1 MAAFQSTNQP
11 KLLAFEYVLMNL
23 LKWKEEAYVN
33 SRGNDLSTLK
43 SIKLLFFVTAVNAKE
58 NNPNMLLNSAFNNF
72 VAMPYGHVES
82 GIYEEIRIRN
92 GKLNYYQINNTNTV
106 PLPNVNLKELETKI
120 SGTIKSEILKSISDL
135 KKMNFDLI
143 NLSAYELVDLSHN
156 WYSWKKTFS
165 RAEMVGSSSAPIPK
179 EVIIQEDKF
188 FSLQVF

>member
-1 MAAFQSTNQP
+1 MAQFQSTNQP

-23 LKWKEEAYVN
+23 LKWKEEAFLN

-58 NNPNMLLNSAFNNF
+58 GNANMLLDSVFNNF

-82 GIYEEIRIRN
+82 GIYEEIRTRN
-92 GKLNYYQINNTNTV
+92 GKLNYYQINNTNAS
-106 PLPNVNLKELETKI
+106 PLPNVNLLDLETKI
-120 SGTIKSEILKSISDL
+120 AEGIKTEILKSIKDL
-135 KKMNFDLI
+135 KRMNFDLI

-165 RAEMVGSSSAPIPK
+165 KAEMLGSSSAPIPK